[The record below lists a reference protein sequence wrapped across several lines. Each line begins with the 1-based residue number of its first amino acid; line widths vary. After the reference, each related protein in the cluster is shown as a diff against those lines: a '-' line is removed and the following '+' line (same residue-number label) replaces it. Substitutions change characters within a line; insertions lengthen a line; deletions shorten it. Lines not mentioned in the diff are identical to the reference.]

1 MAVPTSPDWSLA
13 SVNYCKKPTTTTTT
27 TTFNSTSH
35 FLSFVSLPCR
45 NLRFFIPNSTNC
57 SSPILED
64 TSTKPIPPEL
74 DSKIQNFQQF
84 SEPETEDLN
93 GFISTLFEDPQ
104 TEELAHKYYEKAK
117 QNPEFRPEK
126 STLKQ
131 LIRYSIRSN
140 NWSSILS
147 ICEDFRNFHGSP
159 DSFTSSRLV
168 VMAFDSAMKGYN
180 KLHMYSS
187 TIAVYGLMTSA
198 EIALDPKCYS
208 RVMEAYMKTGKI
220 YQILCET
227 LGKSGHAFEA
237 LEFFRDMTKKG
248 IPQDHT
254 MYSSLICSFASI
266 REVKVAEDLF
276 REAESKK
283 MLRDPAVFLKLVL
296 MYVKE
301 GLLEKTLEIV
311 STMKR
316 VKIRV
321 SDCILCAIVNGFS
334 KRRGL
339 RAAAKVYE
347 EMILRGCE
355 PGQVTYASIISVYY
369 RLGFYL
375 QAEKVFSEMET
386 KGFDRCIVAYS
397 NMVAMYGKASKPGKA
412 MRLVAKMKER
422 GCAPNVWIYNS
433 LLDMHGRALN
443 LRQVEKTWKEMKRRK
458 ILPDKVSYTSV
469 ISAYSKAREFE
480 TCMRYYDEF
489 RINGGVIDRAMAGIM
504 VGVFSKMS
512 QIDELVKL
520 LQDMKTEGTCL
531 DERLYRSAFECFEGC
546 WAASSSKMVAAE
558 LWSHLITF
566 TYREIPTVELL
577 KALSSLSNHA
587 CPGSPL
593 PLFHEY

>member
-1 MAVPTSPDWSLA
+1 MAIPTSPDWSLA
-13 SVNYCKKPTTTTTT
+13 SVNYCKKPTTTTTTT

-64 TSTKPIPPEL
+64 TSTKTIPPEL

-168 VMAFDSAMKGYN
+168 GSCIRARKFKLVHTLLDFFKTDKEIAVMAFDSAMKGYN

-208 RVMEAYMKTGKI
+208 RVMEAYMKTGENGRVLALFKELENSMKSIDHSTPIYRKI

-248 IPQDHT
+248 IPQDHA

-266 REVKVAEDLF
+266 REVKVAEDLS

-321 SDCILCAIVNGFS
+321 SDCIFCAIVNGFS

-347 EMILRGCE
+347 EMILQGCE

-458 ILPDKVSYTSV
+458 ILPDK
-469 ISAYSKAREFE
+469 
-480 TCMRYYDEF
+480 
-489 RINGGVIDRAMAGIM
+489 
-504 VGVFSKMS
+504 
-512 QIDELVKL
+512 
-520 LQDMKTEGTCL
+520 
-531 DERLYRSAFECFEGC
+531 
-546 WAASSSKMVAAE
+546 
-558 LWSHLITF
+558 
-566 TYREIPTVELL
+566 REIPTVELL

>member
-13 SVNYCKKPTTTTTT
+13 SVNYCKKPTTT

-131 LIRYSIRSN
+131 LI
-140 NWSSILS
+140 
-147 ICEDFRNFHGSP
+147 
-159 DSFTSSRLV
+159 
-168 VMAFDSAMKGYN
+168 
-180 KLHMYSS
+180 S

-208 RVMEAYMKTGKI
+208 R
-220 YQILCET
+220 ILCET

-248 IPQDHT
+248 IPQDHA

-321 SDCILCAIVNGFS
+321 SDCIFCAIVNGFS

-375 QAEKVFSEMET
+375 QAEKQ
-386 KGFDRCIVAYS
+386 
-397 NMVAMYGKASKPGKA
+397 ASQGKA

-531 DERLYRSAFECFEGC
+531 DERLYRSA
-546 WAASSSKMVAAE
+546 
-558 LWSHLITF
+558 LN
-566 TYREIPTVELL
+566 
-577 KALSSLSNHA
+577 ALRDAGLQVQAKWLQQNFGA
-587 CPGSPL
+587 T
-593 PLFHEY
+593 